1 VSARVLVA
9 EDDAV
14 LRSLVCERLRSRGDV
29 ASPASTLAEAR
40 ARLRQERPDAVLVA
54 TTLPD
59 GAGSALLPELDG
71 PLPVPC
77 VMMAPGGAVLDALD
91 ALGRGADDYVEKPFT
106 LERLETTLDGALERA
121 RLRRE
126 IRALRAHLEEDVE
139 PRGELLGLGDALD
152 RVERLAPAA
161 DASVLLVGEP
171 GTGKRLLA
179 RFIHRLSPRSRGP
192 FVSCDGS
199 AREGGDAEIALFGRE
214 APGSAAG
221 ASTCR
226 GLVELARGGTLYL
239 ERIAALPLAVQD
251 RVLRL
256 LDTRGFR
263 PVGGPTER
271 EADVRVVASCT
282 RPPGLEVAEG
292 RLREGLHDRLALLR
306 IQLRP
311 LRHRPAE
318 VPGLAQAFLR
328 RSAVELGRPAR
339 HIGPA
344 AMTRLQ
350 DHGWPGNL
358 RELRNVVEGAV
369 LRCEGEEITPEHLPE
384 ALRVQG
390 PRRVPGGVRLGSSG
404 LDLEELERGLVL
416 EALRRTDGNRT
427 EAGRLLGLSRHQI
440 RNRLKKYGVER

>member
-1 VSARVLVA
+1 MSAHVLVV
-9 EDDAV
+9 EDDVV
-14 LRSLVCERLRSRGDV
+14 LRSLVCERLRSRGHV

-40 ARLRQERPDAVLVA
+40 AQLRHDRPDAVLVA

-77 VMMAPGGAVLDALD
+77 VIMAPTGSVVPALD

-106 LERLETTLDGALERA
+106 LERLETTLEGALERA

-152 RVERLAPAA
+152 RVERLAPAT

-179 RFIHRLSPRSRGP
+179 RFIHTMSPRGGGP
-192 FVSCDGS
+192 FVSCHGS
-199 AREGGDAEIALFGRE
+199 AREGGDPEGALFGRE
-214 APGSAAG
+214 APGDAAG
-221 ASTCR
+221 TSTCR

-239 ERIAALPLAVQD
+239 ERVAALPLPVQD

-256 LDTRGFR
+256 LDARAFR
-263 PVGGPTER
+263 PVGGNAER
-271 EADVRVVASCT
+271 EADVRVVASCI
-282 RPPGLEVAEG
+282 RSPGLEVADG
-292 RLREGLHDRLALLR
+292 RLREDLHDRLALLR
-306 IQLRP
+306 IQLQP
-311 LRHRPAE
+311 LRHRPADI
-318 VPGLAQAFLR
+318 PRLARAFLR
-328 RSAVELGRPAR
+328 RSALELGRPAR
-339 HIGPA
+339 RIGPA
-344 AMTRLQ
+344 AMARLRE
-350 DHGWPGNL
+350 HGWPGNL

-369 LRCEGEEITPEHLPE
+369 LRCEGEEITADLLPE
-384 ALRVQG
+384 ALRVRG

-404 LDLEELERGLVL
+404 LDVEELERGLLL